1 MSAELLNMALGYDVD
16 VGPPSRPVEVPT
28 RYHVDHVDPQP
39 TGRPTDRARECV
51 HVPTQAVVSTLDTA
65 LAPLALGLLR
75 LRTLHGPIS
84 ALQDAFRR
92 DLKGAAK
99 KALHEQLEIHAS
111 RADDDAPAG
120 PGGGGGEQQKGA
132 KTVMAHLRD
141 LHPDAFDAVMVGVV
155 VPMGVVLRRAA
166 AVHATLIRVAEEGAK
181 AAAAG
186 EGGEGGGEGGEG
198 GKGGRLDAAA
208 AAYAKE
214 VESAATGMLHATCE
228 LAHERYARLLK
239 VRKEVH
245 ERLPLEQFVHVS
257 EAAMEFVRDVRHVS
271 GAPAHALTA
280 EVSAQARMPARF
292 TATTG
297 VTVMPL

>member
-1 MSAELLNMALGYDVD
+1 MS
-16 VGPPSRPVEVPT
+16 
-28 RYHVDHVDPQP
+28 
-39 TGRPTDRARECV
+39 
-51 HVPTQAVVSTLDTA
+51 TQAVVSTLDTA

-155 VPMGVVLRRAA
+155 EPMGVVLRRAA

-208 AAYAKE
+208 AAYSKE

-280 EVSAQARMPARF
+280 EVSAQARTPARL
-292 TATTG
+292 TTTTG
-297 VTVMPL
+297 VMVMPL